1 MIDIYKYSNGDYF
14 NQSDETKDF
23 MQRMYFLDFVEGWE
37 DLNNIED
44 DLHYYSLEL
53 LIQSYII
60 HHEEL
65 EDYEVCKLL
74 KDILARYEKEIIKF
88 DN

>member
-14 NQSDETKDF
+14 NQDEEERDF
-23 MQRMYFLDFVEGWE
+23 TQRMFFLDFVEGWE
-37 DLNNIED
+37 ALNEVD
-44 DLHYYSLEL
+44 GDPHYYSLEL

-65 EDYEVCKLL
+65 EDFEICQLL
-74 KDILARYEKEIIKF
+74 KDILVRYEIQIINF